1 MLSSEHVRPCTW
13 AASGMVT
20 DTGVTGACQVSGGS
34 RAWGCLARLRGWRED
49 PESSVLLRAAEKDP
63 MPAQG

>member
-1 MLSSEHVRPCTW
+1 
-13 AASGMVT
+13 MVT